1 MVLSVVKE
9 ESQGVLFF
17 AKYFVCGVIP
27 VKLAKKI
34 LTYAVIMIIA
44 VICALNYELFV
55 FPNRFAPAGLNGIC
69 TMIQYV
75 FGINIG
81 YLSMVIN
88 VPLAI
93 AVYFLVSKPL
103 AIRSM
108 VYVGTFSIASILLD
122 YVELSAFAYYTDTG
136 TSAIL
141 GPLVA
146 GIIFGSCYSL
156 LLQAS
161 AYSGGTDF
169 IAAIIHK
176 FRPEKSVFFLIFT
189 MNTVVAI
196 ASYFVYDYQIEP
208 VILCILYS
216 FTSSTV
222 SERLTKNGRSAVR
235 FEIITDY
242 PEEISNEIIQK
253 LHHSATLIPG
263 RGMYLN
269 KEVSM
274 LFVIV
279 NNSQVAKLAAI
290 CRKYP
295 NTFAI
300 IDPVSE
306 VMGNFKKFD
315 HSGKQEK
322 QLLDSGD
329 GKAV

>member
-1 MVLSVVKE
+1 MTS
-9 ESQGVLFF
+9 
-17 AKYFVCGVIP
+17 
-27 VKLAKKI
+27 AKKV
-34 LTYAVIMIIA
+34 LTYVVIMA
-44 VICALNYELFV
+44 VAVVCALNYELFV
-55 FPNRFAPAGLNGIC
+55 FPNRFAPSGINGIC
-69 TMIQYV
+69 TMIQYI

-81 YLSMVIN
+81 YLSLILN

-93 AVYFLVSKPL
+93 AVYLLVSKPL

-108 VYVGTFSIASILLD
+108 VYVGTFSVVSLLLD
-122 YVELSAFAYYTDTG
+122 KVDLSSFVYYTESG

-146 GIIFGSCYSL
+146 GIIFGGCYAL

-169 IAAIIHK
+169 VAAIIHK
-176 FRPEKSVFFLIFT
+176 YHPEKSVFLLIFT
-189 MNTVVAI
+189 INTIVALS
-196 ASYFVYDYQIEP
+196 SYFVYGYQIEP
-208 VILCILYS
+208 VILCILYA

-222 SERLTKNGRSAVR
+222 SERLTKNERSAVR

-242 PEEISNEIIQK
+242 PKEISDAIIHK
-253 LHHSATLIPG
+253 LHHSATLISG

-269 KEVSM
+269 KEVNM
-274 LFVIV
+274 LFVVI
-279 NNSQVAKLAAI
+279 NNNQVAKLSAI
-290 CRKYP
+290 CRQYP

-306 VMGNFKKFD
+306 VMGNFKKID
-315 HSGKQEK
+315 SSGNPEK
-322 QLLDSGD
+322 KILDSAD

>member
-1 MVLSVVKE
+1 MTTT
-9 ESQGVLFF
+9 
-17 AKYFVCGVIP
+17 
-27 VKLAKKI
+27 KKI
-34 LTYAVIMIIA
+34 LTYGVIMIIA
-44 VICALNYELFV
+44 VVCAFNYELFI
-55 FPNRFAPAGLNGIC
+55 FPNRFAPSGLNGIC
-69 TMIQYV
+69 TMIQYIW
-75 FGINIG
+75 GINIG
-81 YLSMVIN
+81 YLSMIIN

-93 AVYFLVSKPL
+93 AVYLLVSKPL

-108 VYVGTFSIASILLD
+108 VYVATFSVVSVLLD
-122 YVELSAFAYYTDTG
+122 YVDLSEFAYYTESG

-146 GIIFGSCYSL
+146 GIIFGFCYSL
-156 LLQAS
+156 LLRCS

-169 IAAIIHK
+169 IAAVIHK
-176 FRPEKSVFFLIFT
+176 YKPEKSVFFLIFT
-189 MNTVVAI
+189 MNVVVAI
-196 ASYFVYDYQIEP
+196 TSYFVYDFQIEP
-208 VILCILYS
+208 VILCILYA

-242 PEEISNEIIQK
+242 PEEISDAIIHQ

-269 KEVSM
+269 KEVNM
-274 LFVIV
+274 LFCVV
-279 NNSQVAKLAAI
+279 NNNQVAKLAAI
-290 CRKYP
+290 CRQYP

-306 VMGNFKKFD
+306 VMGNFKKID
-315 HSGKQEK
+315 TRGKQEK
-322 QLLDSGD
+322 SLLDQGD

>member
-1 MVLSVVKE
+1 MTS
-9 ESQGVLFF
+9 
-17 AKYFVCGVIP
+17 
-27 VKLAKKI
+27 AKKV
-34 LTYAVIMIIA
+34 LTYVVIMA
-44 VICALNYELFV
+44 VAVVCALNYELFV
-55 FPNRFAPAGLNGIC
+55 FPNRFAPSGINGIC
-69 TMIQYV
+69 TMIQYI

-81 YLSMVIN
+81 YLSLILN

-93 AVYFLVSKPL
+93 AVYLLVSKPL

-108 VYVGTFSIASILLD
+108 VYVGTFSVVSLLLD
-122 YVELSAFAYYTDTG
+122 KVDLSSFVYYTESG

-146 GIIFGSCYSL
+146 GIIFGGCYAL

-169 IAAIIHK
+169 VAAIIHK
-176 FRPEKSVFFLIFT
+176 YHPEKSVFLLIFT
-189 MNTVVAI
+189 INTIVALS
-196 ASYFVYDYQIEP
+196 SYFVYGYQIEP
-208 VILCILYS
+208 VILCILYA

-242 PEEISNEIIQK
+242 PKEISDAIIHK
-253 LHHSATLIPG
+253 LHHSATLISG

-269 KEVSM
+269 KEVNM
-274 LFVIV
+274 LFVVI
-279 NNSQVAKLAAI
+279 NNNQVAKLSAI
-290 CRKYP
+290 CRQYP

-306 VMGNFKKFD
+306 VMGNFKKID
-315 HSGKQEK
+315 SSGNPEK
-322 QLLDSGD
+322 KILDSAD

>member
-1 MVLSVVKE
+1 MS
-9 ESQGVLFF
+9 S
-17 AKYFVCGVIP
+17 
-27 VKLAKKI
+27 AKKV
-34 LTYAVIMIIA
+34 LTYVVIVLIA
-44 VICALNYELFV
+44 FVCALNYELFV

-69 TMIQYV
+69 TMLQYI

-81 YLSMVIN
+81 YMSMIIN
-88 VPLAI
+88 IPLALI
-93 AVYFLVSKPL
+93 VYFMVSKPL

-108 VYVGTFSIASILLD
+108 VYVFSFSLAAIALD
-122 YVELSAFAYYTDTG
+122 YVDLSEFIYYTENG

-146 GIIFGSCYSL
+146 GIIFGGCYAL

-176 FRPEKSVFFLIFT
+176 FRPEKSVFLLIFL
-189 MNTVVAI
+189 MNTAVAA
-196 ASYFVYDYQIEP
+196 ASYFVYGYQIEP
-208 VILCILYS
+208 VILCILYA
-216 FTSSTV
+216 FTSSNV

-242 PEEISNEIIQK
+242 PEEISDAIIYK

-263 RGMYLN
+263 KGMYLN
-269 KEVSM
+269 KEVNM
-274 LFVIV
+274 LFVVV
-279 NNSQVAKLAAI
+279 NNNQVAKLAAI
-290 CRKYP
+290 CRQYP

-315 HSGKQEK
+315 SSGNPEK
-322 QLLDSGD
+322 QILDGAD

>member
-1 MVLSVVKE
+1 MKTAKKVLT
-9 ESQGVLFF
+9 
-17 AKYFVCGVIP
+17 YGVI
-27 VKLAKKI
+27 
-34 LTYAVIMIIA
+34 MGIA
-44 VICALNYELFV
+44 MVCALNYQLFI
-55 FPNRFAPAGLNGIC
+55 FPNKFAPSGLNGIC

-75 FGINIG
+75 TGINIG
-81 YLSMVIN
+81 YLSMLIN

-93 AVYFLVSKPL
+93 WVFFFVSRPL

-108 VYVGTFSIASILLD
+108 VYVGTFSVASVLMEYLD
-122 YVELSAFAYYTDTG
+122 LSRFVYYTETG

-146 GIIFGSCYSL
+146 GIIFGSCYAML
-156 LLQAS
+156 LRAS

-169 IAAIIHK
+169 VAAIVHK
-176 FRPEKSVFFLIFT
+176 YRPEKSIFGLIFG
-189 MNTVVAI
+189 MNVLVAI

-208 VILCILYS
+208 VILCIIYS

-222 SERLTKNGRSAVR
+222 SERMTKNGRSAVR

-242 PEEISNEIIQK
+242 PEEISKEIINK
-253 LHHSATLIPG
+253 LHHSATMVPG

-274 LFVIV
+274 LFVVV
-279 NNSQVAKLAAI
+279 NNSQVTRLAQI
-290 CRKYP
+290 CRQYP

-315 HSGKQEK
+315 NKGNEEIQI
-322 QLLDSGD
+322 LDSAD